1 MAQVNCS
8 CGESVDF
15 PHVLKHS
22 CIAPRDGEG
31 YHLPQVWTIRRMNAR
46 PTRRK
51 DMLREDLTTALKE
64 AMKAKDTRKLSTI
77 RLVQAAIKDRDI
89 ANRGEGKGELS
100 DEDVLQLMAKLVKQ
114 REESAKIYEDNARPE
129 LAAQEREEV
138 AIIKTF
144 MPEQMSDEKV
154 REAIAAVI
162 TEINAEGMRDM
173 GKVVAALKE
182 RYAGQMDFAKA
193 SGVVKALLTK

>member
-1 MAQVNCS
+1 
-8 CGESVDF
+8 
-15 PHVLKHS
+15 
-22 CIAPRDGEG
+22 
-31 YHLPQVWTIRRMNAR
+31 
-46 PTRRK
+46 
-51 DMLREDLTTALKE
+51 MLREDLTAALKE

-129 LAAQEREEV
+129 LAAREREEV

-154 REAIAAVI
+154 REAVASVIA
-162 TEINAEGMRDM
+162 EINAEGMRDM